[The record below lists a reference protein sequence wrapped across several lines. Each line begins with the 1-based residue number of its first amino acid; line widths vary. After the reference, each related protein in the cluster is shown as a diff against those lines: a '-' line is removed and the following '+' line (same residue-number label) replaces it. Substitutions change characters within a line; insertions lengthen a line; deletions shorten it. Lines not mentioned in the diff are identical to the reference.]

1 MANCECKGKIIEGNQ
16 MHYPSEHTNDK
27 KANRLTAKVDK
38 IIMVWIEDQDSHSIS
53 LSQSWIQNK
62 ALTNSLQV
70 YEAWE
75 R

>member
-1 MANCECKGKIIEGNQ
+1 
-16 MHYPSEHTNDK
+16 MHYPSEHINDK
-27 KANRLTAKVDK
+27 KANRLTAEVDK
-38 IIMVWIEDQDSHSIS
+38 IIRVWIEDQEGHSIP

>member
-1 MANCECKGKIIEGNQ
+1 

-53 LSQSWIQNK
+53 LSQS
-62 ALTNSLQV
+62 
-70 YEAWE
+70 
-75 R
+75 